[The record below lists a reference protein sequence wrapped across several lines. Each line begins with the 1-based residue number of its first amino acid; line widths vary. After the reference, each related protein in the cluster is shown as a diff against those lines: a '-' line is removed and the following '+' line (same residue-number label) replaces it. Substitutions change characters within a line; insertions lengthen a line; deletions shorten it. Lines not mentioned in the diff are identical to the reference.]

1 MTDNPEQ
8 VLDQQQAS
16 GQQTAGAAGTAPAGY
31 IEIARYNGLV
41 RKVEELTLTNR
52 SLNEQLVAKSSEIE
66 QLKGELSIK
75 DAEKSTAV
83 GERDTRLNQLLTD
96 NSALQTEL
104 KELRG
109 LKLKVE
115 VANEL
120 KRPELLKLAERIP
133 ALEDKEALT
142 AIMSD
147 FAKFADEA
155 VSAREAQ
162 LLSGV
167 TPSMGPGSVTPAEPA
182 TPQAWLEKI
191 NGMPLGSPE
200 RAKAL
205 DQYGDWLEKQ
215 NAK

>member
-8 VLDQQQAS
+8 VLDQQDNS
-16 GQQTAGAAGTAPAGY
+16 GQQTAGTKGAAPEGY
-31 IEIARYNGLV
+31 IETARYNGLV

-52 SLNEQLVAKSSEIE
+52 SLNEQLTAKSSEIE
-66 QLKGELSIK
+66 QLKGQLSIK
-75 DAEKSTAV
+75 DVEKSTAV
-83 GERDTRLNQLLTD
+83 SERDTRLNQLLSA
-96 NSALQTEL
+96 NSTLEQEL

-133 ALEDKEALT
+133 ALEDKEALKV
-142 AIMSD
+142 IMSD

-162 LLSGV
+162 LLAGV
-167 TPSMGPGSVTPAEPA
+167 TPSMGPGSVAPTEPA
-182 TPQAWLEKI
+182 SPQAWLEKI
-191 NGMPLGSPE
+191 NSLQLGSPE

-205 DQYGDWLEKQ
+205 SQYGDWLERQ
-215 NAK
+215 NQT

>member
-1 MTDNPEQ
+1 MSDNPEQ
-8 VLDQQQAS
+8 VLDQQQS
-16 GQQTAGAAGTAPAGY
+16 PGQQTAGAAGTAPAGY

-52 SLNEQLVAKSSEIE
+52 GLNEQLTAKSSETE
-66 QLKGELSIK
+66 QLKGQLSIK
-75 DAEKSTAV
+75 DVEKSTAV
-83 GERDTRLNQLLTD
+83 GERDTRLNQLLTEKSTLD
-96 NSALQTEL
+96 NEI

-120 KRPELLKLAERIP
+120 KRPELLRLAERIP
-133 ALEDKEALT
+133 ALEDKEALR
-142 AIMSD
+142 AIMED

-162 LLSGV
+162 LLAGV
-167 TPSMGPGSVTPAEPA
+167 TPISGPGSVTADEPA
-182 TPQAWLEKI
+182 SPQAWLEKI
-191 NGMPLGSPE
+191 NSLQLGSPE

-205 DQYGDWLEKQ
+205 NQYGDWLEKQ
-215 NAK
+215 SK